1 MAGIEPA
8 TSAWKAEVLPLN
20 YIRIFLNLHL
30 NLHLLYAVTN
40 YSSDRTIV
48 KKFLLS
54 LARIKTRNIPDPF
67 QCDLAPLSRVDHLTS
82 ATCFSH
88 QSVHSNRHHRGH

>member
-20 YIRIFLNLHL
+20 YIRIFICVAL
-30 NLHLLYAVTN
+30 NLHLLYAVIN

-48 KKFLLS
+48 KKFLLG
-54 LARIKTRNIPDPF
+54 L
-67 QCDLAPLSRVDHLTS
+67 
-82 ATCFSH
+82 
-88 QSVHSNRHHRGH
+88 G